1 MARELPLGRT
11 PPLLRSIAGKT
22 LHDQRRSLPWW
33 VGGLAAL
40 VLMYASFWPSV
51 RASGERF
58 NEFVEQAP
66 SWVRD
71 LIGSPD
77 FATPEGY
84 VRSELFALTLPIILL
99 VYGIGLGARAIA
111 GEEERGSLDL
121 LLSLPVSRRRVVAE
135 RFAALAGGLLLLSAT
150 AWAAILALGPPFDL
164 RLDAAAVAAACLL
177 AALLG
182 LAFGSVA
189 LAVGAATGRRALAAG
204 VAGALALL
212 SFLVNTFATSVGWI
226 RPLRWISPFRY
237 YAAHDPLVGAF
248 RPLDA
253 LVLVAIAAVALAV
266 ALATFERRD
275 VGVG

>member
-11 PPLLRSIAGKT
+11 PLLLRSVAGKT

-33 VGGLAAL
+33 LGGIAAL
-40 VLMYASFWPSV
+40 VLSYASFWPSV
-51 RASGERF
+51 RESGERF
-58 NEFVEQAP
+58 NAFVRSAP
-66 SWVRD
+66 AWIRD

-77 FATPEGY
+77 LATPEGY
-84 VRSELFALTLPIILL
+84 VRSELFSITLPILLL

-121 LLSLPVSRRRVVAE
+121 LLSAPVRRSRVVVE

-150 AWAAILALGPPFDL
+150 AWAAILVLGPPFEL
-164 RLDAAAVAAACLL
+164 RLDPAGAAAACLL
-177 AALLG
+177 AWLLG
-182 LAFGSVA
+182 LAFGSIA
-189 LAVGAATGRRALAAG
+189 FAVGTASGRRALAAG
-204 VAGALALL
+204 IAAAAALL
-212 SFLVNTFATSVGWI
+212 AFLVNTFAPSVDWV
-226 RPLRWISPFRY
+226 RPLRWASPFHY

-253 LVLVAIAAVALAV
+253 AVLAGIAVVALAV
-266 ALATFERRD
+266 ATVTFERRD

>member
-1 MARELPLGRT
+1 MARELPLGRS
-11 PPLLRSIAGKT
+11 PLLLRSIAGKT
-22 LHDQRRSLPWW
+22 FHDQRRSLPWW
-33 VGGLAAL
+33 LGGLVAL

-51 RASGERF
+51 RTSGERF
-58 NEFVEQAP
+58 NEFLRQAP

-84 VRSELFALTLPIILL
+84 ARSELFALTLPIVLL
-99 VYGIGLGARAIA
+99 VYGIGLGARAVA

-121 LLSLPVSRRRVVAE
+121 LLSLPVRRGRVVAE

-150 AWAAILALGPPFDL
+150 AWAAILVLGPPFEL
-164 RLDAAAVAAACLL
+164 RLDPAAVAAACLL
-177 AALLG
+177 AGLLG

-189 LAVGAATGRRALAAG
+189 LAVGAATGRRARAAG

-212 SFLVNTFATSVGWI
+212 SFLVNTFATSVDWI
-226 RPLRWISPFRY
+226 RPLRWASPFRY
-237 YAAHDPLVGAF
+237 YAAHDPLLGAF

-253 LVLVAIAAVALAV
+253 LVLAAIAAIALAV
-266 ALATFERRD
+266 AVATFERRD
-275 VGVG
+275 LGVG